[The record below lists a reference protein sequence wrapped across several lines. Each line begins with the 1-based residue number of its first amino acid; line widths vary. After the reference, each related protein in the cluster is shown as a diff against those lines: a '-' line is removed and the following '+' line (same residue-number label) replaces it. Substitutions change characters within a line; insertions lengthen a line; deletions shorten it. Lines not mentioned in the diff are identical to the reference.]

1 MFTVLMCLTYNFE
14 FNVISDMCLHRNCQV
29 VLK

>member
-1 MFTVLMCLTYNFE
+1 MCFTYNFE
-14 FNVISDMCLHRNCQV
+14 FNVISDMCLHRNRQV